1 LTTFREFRRLAPF
14 EECVGPL
21 RELFEQDDALVALIG
36 KIYLALPQE
45 LEQSL
50 RPLIGQRITILR
62 TDIPDKPYLFRVLA
76 EEPNH
81 VERGEYG
88 G

>member
-1 LTTFREFRRLAPF
+1 MTTSKEFRRLAPF

-21 RELFEQDDALVALIG
+21 RELFELDGALIAHIG
-36 KIYLALPQE
+36 KIHLALPQE
-45 LEQSL
+45 LERSL
-50 RPLIGQRITILR
+50 QPFIGKRMAILH
-62 TDIPDKPYLFRVLA
+62 TDIPNKPYLFRVLA

-81 VERGEYG
+81 VGRGEYG